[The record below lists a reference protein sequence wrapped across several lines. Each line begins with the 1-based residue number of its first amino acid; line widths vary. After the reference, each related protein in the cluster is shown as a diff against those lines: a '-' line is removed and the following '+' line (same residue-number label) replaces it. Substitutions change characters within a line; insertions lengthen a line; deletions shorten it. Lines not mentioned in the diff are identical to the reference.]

1 MLTCRSIEN
10 GRHSWKVELER
21 KLLKNCGQEDSV
33 KLFPML
39 VSKGRGS
46 DVETGVAT
54 WVDSETDE
62 VEDGARMPDD
72 PVVVVADELLE
83 SSCLA

>member
-1 MLTCRSIEN
+1 
-10 GRHSWKVELER
+10 
-21 KLLKNCGQEDSV
+21 V
-33 KLFPML
+33 KLFPIL

-46 DVETGVAT
+46 DVETGVAICI
-54 WVDSETDE
+54 DSETDE